1 MRKSDLNRLSR
12 TKKIGLVA
20 TLLTLVTVMML
31 AVLLSSR
38 GTQRA
43 GGPKRIEAD
52 GTTYVACQGV
62 LWLPNERW
70 AVGDTEAWG
79 YAVRYRDPRGVDHEL
94 HRVRLLHITDLPN
107 DTPECANQH

>member
-1 MRKSDLNRLSR
+1 MRKSRVEQWSR
-12 TKKIGLVA
+12 KKKIELVA
-20 TLLTLVTVMML
+20 TLAPIVFVMVLV
-31 AVLLSSR
+31 VLLSSH
-38 GTQRA
+38 GTRRP
-43 GGPKRIEAD
+43 GGPKRVEAD
-52 GTTYVACQGV
+52 GATYVACQGV

-79 YAVRYRDPRGVDHEL
+79 YAVRYRDARGIDHEL